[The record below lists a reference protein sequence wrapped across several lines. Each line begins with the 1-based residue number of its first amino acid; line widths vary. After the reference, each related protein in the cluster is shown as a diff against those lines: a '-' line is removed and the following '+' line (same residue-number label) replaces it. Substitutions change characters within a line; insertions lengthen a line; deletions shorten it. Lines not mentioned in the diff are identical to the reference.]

1 MPQARSTR
9 FVTTLLDSL
18 TDAFSFLV
26 SEARLIAIL
35 DPGSSSVVRWFWL
48 DLFRLDPLKIRRN

>member
-1 MPQARSTR
+1 
-9 FVTTLLDSL
+9 LDSL